1 MTFVGD
7 RVAPGSAPR
16 LPIVDL
22 LRGLAI
28 AQMVAYHFIYDLDYF
43 GWLELAMTR
52 DQPWVAWRAAI
63 VTQFVFLVGIGLSLR
78 SSFKPGASDFWRRW
92 LQVAAAALLVSVGS
106 ALMFGPRWIWFGV
119 LHFVAAALLLG
130 RPLQRLGAWNLALG
144 AVLLA
149 VGLTVKVAEF
159 NAPPWAAIGLAQR
172 KPATEDYVPLLP
184 WFGVVLL
191 GMGAAALWRRA
202 GWKVPPGLT
211 ALDSP
216 PARLLRAAGRW
227 PLTIYLLHQPVL
239 IGALWLVRRLV

>member
-7 RVAPGSAPR
+7 RVAPGLAPR

-43 GWLELAMTR
+43 GWLALAMTR
-52 DQPWVAWRAAI
+52 DQPWVGWRTAI

-130 RPLQRLGAWNLALG
+130 RPLQRFGAWNLAFG

-149 VGLTVKVAEF
+149 IGLTVKVAEF
-159 NAPPWAAIGLAQR
+159 NAPPWATIGLAQTQAGDR
-172 KPATEDYVPLLP
+172 GLRTPLA
-184 WFGVVLL
+184 VVRR
-191 GMGAAALWRRA
+191 GADWEWAPRRCGGAL
-202 GWKVPPGLT
+202 
-211 ALDSP
+211 
-216 PARLLRAAGRW
+216 AGRC
-227 PLTIYLLHQPVL
+227 
-239 IGALWLVRRLV
+239 RRG